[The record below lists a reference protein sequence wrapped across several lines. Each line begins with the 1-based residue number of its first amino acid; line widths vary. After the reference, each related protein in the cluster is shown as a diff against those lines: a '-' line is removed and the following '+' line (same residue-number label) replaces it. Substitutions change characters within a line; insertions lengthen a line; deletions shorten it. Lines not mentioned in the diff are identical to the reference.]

1 MKYGRNWY
9 NLISTIIRMSSE
21 TEDSHVNVSRTQSVE
36 SAVARRKEHVDAT
49 ITEEVGQIQPDHL
62 AEVCQH
68 LPEAGGKRLR
78 PTMLLLSAESL
89 AEVNAEQINYRA
101 VPTADGGTVDMLRAG
116 ASVEVLHT
124 FTLIH
129 DDIMDDDD
137 LRRGVTAVHAEYNQ
151 SRAIVAGDTL
161 FGKAFEILLDA
172 GAPSERSVRALSE
185 LATTGRQICEGQ
197 SRDLAFESREEIT
210 PDEYMRMVTE
220 KTATLY
226 ATAVSMPAM
235 LLGHDDAVEPLAWY
249 GRDVGRAFQIQDD
262 LLDLTQSSEQLGKQR
277 GSDLVEDK
285 ETLITVH
292 ARTQGVDVDGLV
304 DADSVSALDE
314 ASVQAA
320 VAELE
325 AAGSIDYARQTARD
339 LVTSGKGHLEVLPDN
354 EARAQLAAIAD
365 YLVDRNF

>member
-1 MKYGRNWY
+1 MN
-9 NLISTIIRMSSE
+9 SE
-21 TEDSHVNVSRTQSVE
+21 TEDNYMNVSRTQSVE
-36 SAVARRKEHVDAT
+36 SAVIRRKKYVDAA
-49 ITEEVGQIQPDHL
+49 ITEEVGLIQPEHL

-89 AEVNAEQINYRA
+89 TDMNAEQIDYRA
-101 VPTADGGTVDMLRAG
+101 VPTADGGTVDVMRAA
-116 ASVEVLHT
+116 ASVEILHT

-137 LRRGVTAVHAEYNQ
+137 LRRGMPAVHKEYNH

-161 FGKAFEILLDA
+161 FGRAFEILLEA
-172 GAPSERSVRALSE
+172 GGSSERSVRALSE

-197 SRDLAFESREEIT
+197 SRDLAFESREEVG
-210 PDEYMRMVTE
+210 PDAYMQMVTE

-226 ATAVSMPAM
+226 ATAMTLPAI
-235 LLGHDDAVEPLAWY
+235 LLGHDDAVDPLAQF

-262 LLDLTQSSEQLGKQR
+262 LLDLTASSERLGKQR

-285 ETLITVH
+285 ETLVTVH
-292 ARTQGVDVDGLV
+292 AREQGVDVDGLV
-304 DADSVSALDE
+304 DADSVEALDDAAVE
-314 ASVQAA
+314 VA

-325 AAGSIDYARQTARD
+325 AAGSLAFARQTARD
-339 LVTSGKGHLEVLPDN
+339 LVAGGKTHLEVLPDN

-365 YLVDRNF
+365 YLVDREF